1 MDNYYF
7 WVPATMPIAGA
18 ILGAFVYE
26 IVIGIHVPGAG
37 GQPAK
42 TKEVDHD
49 EDADIFVFQ

>member
-1 MDNYYF
+1 
-7 WVPATMPIAGA
+7 MPIVGA

-37 GQPAK
+37 GQSAK